1 MPATLTRRRVGL
13 AVTLAVT
20 LAAVAVPA
28 VWWSSG
34 ETRAEESIPVASTQV
49 VRMDMSATESLPG
62 RLGYGSPVT
71 VKGRG
76 EGTVTWLPSPGAT
89 VRRGEPLYR
98 VDDERVPLLYGDL
111 PLYRT
116 LSARNT
122 VGRDV
127 RIVARNLEALGY
139 AIGRQPGT
147 GDRVP
152 QTGPASPSP
161 TTSWVTVG
169 KDDGVLTATLIQAIK
184 RWQRDLGRPETGA
197 VEPGDVVVL
206 AGEVRVEAVNATVG
220 DAAGTALMTVTS
232 TTKVVSVSVDAAEA
246 GGVDRGNQVDV
257 VLPGGKTVRGKVATV
272 GTEVRAPSA
281 EPNDPPKLVV
291 TVTLEDPTAV
301 ARIDSADVTVLFGA
315 EVRKGV
321 LAVPVGALVALREG
335 GYAVQRLDGGL
346 VAVEVGMF
354 AKGMVEVSGDGLV
367 EGLSVVTTS

>member
-1 MPATLTRRRVGL
+1 MLTRRRVGL
-13 AVTLAVT
+13 AVTIAVV

-28 VWWSSG
+28 VWWSRSNG
-34 ETRAEESIPVASTQV
+34 RRPAGESIPVASATV
-49 VRMDMSATESLPG
+49 VRIDMSATESLPG
-62 RLGYGSPVT
+62 RLGFGSSVA

-76 EGTVTWLPSPGAT
+76 DGTVTWLPSPGST

-98 VDDERVPLLYGDL
+98 VDDRRIPLFYGDL

-127 RIVARNLEALGY
+127 RVVARNLEVLGY
-139 AIGRQPGT
+139 PVGRQPGA
-147 GDRVP
+147 GERVS
-152 QTGPASPSP
+152 QAGPSPSP
-161 TTSWVTVG
+161 SAASTWAVVG
-169 KDDGVLTATLIQAIK
+169 KEDGVLTAALIQAIK

-206 AGEVRVEAVNATVG
+206 AGEVRVESVTATVG
-220 DAAGTALMTVTS
+220 DAIGTALMTVTS
-232 TTKVVSVSVDAAEA
+232 TTKVVSVSVEA
-246 GGVDRGNQVDV
+246 GGVERGRKVDV
-257 VLPGGKTVRGKVATV
+257 VLPGDKTVRGEVAAI
-272 GTEVRAPSA
+272 GTEVRAA
-281 EPNDPPKLVV
+281 DTEPRNGPPKLVV
-291 TVTLEDPTAV
+291 TVTLDDPAAV
-301 ARIDSADVTVLFGA
+301 ASIDSADVTVHFAA

-354 AKGMVEVSGDGLV
+354 AKGMVEVTGDGLT
-367 EGLSVVTTS
+367 EGMAVVTTS